1 MKKKSIAKNLLKSLE
16 EAVEIEKGTLK
27 GRETRM
33 ALSPPATV
41 RPHIIIVA
49 SQRTSNEEIFC

>member
-41 RPHIIIVA
+41 RPAHNN
-49 SQRTSNEEIFC
+49 SCFTEDK